1 MTLPVLPEE
10 LSIGRDEVAVAT
22 VEGEV
27 CPVVLLHGLAAGEEQ
42 RTGPAGAGH
51 GGRSVQVAQVAA
63 QLLAVLC
70 GEVAAPLRT
79 GQGSRWGT
87 VGLEVL
93 LELARLHKCLPA
105 DGTQQALGS
114 RALLCAGSGQ
124 L

>member
-10 LSIGRDEVAVAT
+10 LGIGCDEVAVAT

-27 CPVVLLHGLAAGEEQ
+27 CPVVLFHGLAVGEEQ
-42 RTGPAGAGH
+42 WAGPAGTGH
-51 GGRSVQVAQVAA
+51 RGGPMQVAQVTA

-70 GEVAAPLRT
+70 GEVAAPLGT
-79 GQGSRWGT
+79 GQGSRQGT

-93 LELARLHKCLPA
+93 LELARLQKHLPA
-105 DGTQQALGS
+105 DRAQQALSS
-114 RALLCAGSGQ
+114 RVFLCAGSRQ